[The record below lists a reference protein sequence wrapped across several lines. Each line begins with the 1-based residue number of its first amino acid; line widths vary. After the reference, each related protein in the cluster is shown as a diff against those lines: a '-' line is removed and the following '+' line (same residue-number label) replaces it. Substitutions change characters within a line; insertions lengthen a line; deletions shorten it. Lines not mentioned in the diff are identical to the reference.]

1 MPKEFENIFRELLD
15 NGANAVE
22 LGFWKEMIPVIG
34 DEERGKLKENFE
46 KQLELLKQKA
56 KLAAEGK

>member
-22 LGFWKEMIPVIG
+22 LGFWREMIPVIG
-34 DEERGKLKENFE
+34 DEERNKLKENFE
-46 KQLELLKQKA
+46 KQLELLKQKS